1 MSFAYAMSVMLGAG
15 ISGVYMLKSV
25 GDKTLPCGMLDVAC
39 LVEKSCFVVMG
50 VLVPVFYVIS
60 YEPMYRERNES
71 VMQFMR

>member
-60 YEPMYRERNES
+60 YKPDDHGWDES
-71 VMQFMR
+71 VIKFVW